1 MSKLILAIIFN
12 TDTVEPLSQALV
24 TERYSVTKISSTGGF
39 LRRQNT
45 TFVIGVGED
54 RLPGAMAIIR
64 EMRLDARNRPGGNK
78 HDRHQQRAQGRNA
91 VRHRAADGHAE
102 RAAVFRHAGF

>member
-24 TERYSVTKISSTGGF
+24 AERYSVTKISSIGGF

-45 TFVIGVGED
+45 TFVIGVDEE
-54 RLPGAMAIIR
+54 RLEGAMAIIR
-64 EMRLDARNRPGGNK
+64 EVCKPYSNPE
-78 HDRHQQRAQGRNA
+78 
-91 VRHRAADGHAE
+91 GHAATIFVLDVAE
-102 RAAVFRHAGF
+102 FARA

>member
-12 TDTVEPLSQALV
+12 TDVVDALSQALV
-24 TERYSVTKISSTGGF
+24 AQSYSVTKISSTGGF

-45 TFVIGVGED
+45 TFVIGVDEE

-64 EMRLDARNRPGGNK
+64 EVCKPYSSSE
-78 HDRHQQRAQGRNA
+78 
-91 VRHRAADGHAE
+91 GHAATIFVLDVAE
-102 RAAVFRHAGF
+102 FASA

>member
-12 TDTVEPLSQALV
+12 TDAVDILSQALLAQS
-24 TERYSVTKISSTGGF
+24 YSVTKISSTGGF

-54 RLPGAMAIIR
+54 RLQGAMAIIR
-64 EMRLDARNRPGGNK
+64 DVCKPYSTPE
-78 HDRHQQRAQGRNA
+78 
-91 VRHRAADGHAE
+91 GHAATIFVLDVAE
-102 RAAVFRHAGF
+102 FASA

>member
-12 TDTVEPLSQALV
+12 NDAVDALSQALLAQ
-24 TERYSVTKISSTGGF
+24 EYSITRISSTGGF

-45 TFVIGVGED
+45 TLVIGVDEA

-64 EMRLDARNRPGGNK
+64 EVCGPFSRPE
-78 HDRHQQRAQGRNA
+78 
-91 VRHRAADGHAE
+91 GHAATIFVMDVAE
-102 RAAVFRHAGF
+102 FVRA

>member
-12 TDTVEPLSQALV
+12 ADAVEPLSQALLSGN
-24 TERYSVTKISSTGGF
+24 YSVTKISSIGGF

-64 EMRLDARNRPGGNK
+64 ETCKPFSNPE
-78 HDRHQQRAQGRNA
+78 
-91 VRHRAADGHAE
+91 GHAATIFVLDVAE
-102 RAAVFRHAGF
+102 FARA